1 MIQSSI
7 PVSLLWF
14 AAILDKG
21 VNSLRDLFY
30 QLNPTGTSVKLST
43 FSQANKTRDPQRHL
57 YHKLLRYIEQFHPQK
72 KLVSF

>member
-1 MIQSSI
+1 VIIRFSI
-7 PVSLLWF
+7 PASLLWF

-30 QLNPTGTSVKLST
+30 QLNPTAGQIIYIL
-43 FSQANKTRDPQRHL
+43 ANKTRDPQRHL
-57 YHKLLRYIEQFHPQK
+57 YHQLLRYIEQLHPQK